1 MDGSSIEKTVAGSRL
16 NRTESPYTLTK
27 GGLMITSEFEYYLIQ
42 ELNSMPDREL
52 AQKIE
57 LHIWYR
63 CATPQPKILAKYLQ
77 ALKESDG
84 PEEFVEKAQRYLDA
98 SGLEFVLDETGK
110 FMTRTPNVN
119 PPDYIEIS
127 VETRLEAEKQEP
139 QVE

>member
-1 MDGSSIEKTVAGSRL
+1 
-16 NRTESPYTLTK
+16 
-27 GGLMITSEFEYYLIQ
+27 MITSEFEYYLIQ

-84 PEEFVEKAQRYLDA
+84 PEDFFEKAQRYLDA
-98 SGLEFVLDETGK
+98 SGLEFVLDESGK
-110 FMTRTPNVN
+110 YMTRTPNVN
-119 PPDYIEIS
+119 PPDYVEIT
-127 VETRLEAEKQEP
+127 VEQRLEAEKQEP